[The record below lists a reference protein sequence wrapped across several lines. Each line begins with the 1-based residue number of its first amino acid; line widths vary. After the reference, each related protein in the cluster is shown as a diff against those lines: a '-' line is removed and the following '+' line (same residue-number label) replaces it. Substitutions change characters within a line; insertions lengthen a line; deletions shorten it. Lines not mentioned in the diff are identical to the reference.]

1 MQDNSI
7 NLNENLPQQICIDD
21 EFAALIP
28 PLSNDEF
35 TRLEQSILHEGCRDP
50 IIIWGNIIVD
60 GHNRYKICSI
70 HKIPYSTR
78 PIEFSD
84 RNSAMLWM
92 LQNQLARRNLN
103 DFQRI
108 ELVRKFEAAVKAQ
121 AKERQLSELKQNQD
135 TVRENFPTRG
145 RASDELGNLA
155 GVSRKTYEHATA
167 VLDSAPEEVI
177 QAARNQEL
185 SINSAYE
192 VTKLPQEQ
200 QDEISLRIQQGE
212 IPRKVLSDIKQ
223 KSKVASTSTT
233 LCIQEYE
240 DIINGSRQFDE
251 LSDNYTLFN
260 TYQHCKRIGSS
271 LLNFDNAIF
280 EYDVTPIVH
289 TLRRAG
295 ISQFTISGCFSR
307 IIFRLADF
315 NTLGFKV
322 QDIINVDTLHSGNVP
337 AILLR
342 DVKQ

>member
-35 TRLEQSILHEGCRDP
+35 TRLELSIINEGCRDP

-70 HKIPYSTR
+70 HNIPYSIR
-78 PIEFSD
+78 HMEFDD
-84 RNSAMLWM
+84 RFEAMLWM

-108 ELVRKFEAAVKAQ
+108 ELVRKFEDTVKAQ
-121 AKERQLSELKQNQD
+121 AEQRMLAGKAAPVGNLPQGSKSR
-135 TVRENFPTRG
+135 
-145 RASDELGNLA
+145 DELGKLA
-155 GVSRKTYEHATA
+155 GVSGKTYEHATA
-167 VLDSAPEEVI
+167 VLDNAPDNVI
-177 QAARNQEL
+177 QAARNHEL

-192 VTKLPQEQ
+192 VTKLPQAQ

-212 IPRKVLSDIKQ
+212 TPRKVLSEIKQ
-223 KSKVASTSTT
+223 KNNVASNSTT

-240 DIINGSRQFDE
+240 DILNGFRQFDE

-260 TYQHCKRIGSS
+260 AYEHSKRIGSS
-271 LLNFDNAIF
+271 LLNFDNGIF
-280 EYDVTPIVH
+280 EHDITPIVDS
-289 TLRRAG
+289 LRKAG
-295 ISQFTISGCFSR
+295 ISQFSISGCFSR

-315 NTLGFKV
+315 NALGFKV

-342 DVKQ
+342 DTKQ